1 MPGLRASE
9 RLSAMCPIDLET
21 VPFWASLTCHP
32 ALAGSCMTT
41 PRCTFTCVIHSRF
54 PGQSCSPVQQFWLF
68 FPLSTRVYQAHA
80 EGRGCLPFTREAGVA
95 PHEFCGVVAIPLAR
109 YHLPAWICSYE
120 DQTTLA
126 AHPQPVRAVSSEQVA
141 DKACTGRWGF
151 CGTLRVKH
159 FSDFGFFPAPKHCLH
174 SPSTST
180 QTVDLM
186 NKTLRHMDQ
195 VFVYMDGEQIHMD
208 EDLIHM
214 D

>member
-1 MPGLRASE
+1 MLLGQSLPFELAVGCLLHFWRASDGLLCSAHPFRATLGRCFMPGLRASE

-80 EGRGCLPFTREAGVA
+80 EGRGCLPFTREAGV
-95 PHEFCGVVAIPLAR
+95 VWIPLAR

-120 DQTTLA
+120 NQQTTFA
-126 AHPQPVRAVSSEQVA
+126 AQPPPLRVVSSEQVA
-141 DKACTGRWGF
+141 QD
-151 CGTLRVKH
+151 
-159 FSDFGFFPAPKHCLH
+159 
-174 SPSTST
+174 
-180 QTVDLM
+180 
-186 NKTLRHMDQ
+186 
-195 VFVYMDGEQIHMD
+195 
-208 EDLIHM
+208 
-214 D
+214 